1 MKPIQL
7 YDTHD
12 LDALI
17 EVIHTDVIGVCDND
31 GCDCSS
37 MHYYPDEDYD
47 PEGHPCGPLQR
58 DALDIRGDQA
68 FMPLLTR
75 GCGSAIIRFGF
86 DDESQPMP
94 ELQQIDHADYTLI
107 VKRITLWDYLVDD
120 MYNIEMLIEWEG
132 DR

>member
-17 EVIHTDVIGVCDND
+17 EVIHNDVVGVCEDHQCGHGFFRPD
-31 GCDCSS
+31 GDIETWGANCPQ
-37 MHYYPDEDYD
+37 MHYEE
-47 PEGHPCGPLQR
+47 EG
-58 DALDIRGDQA
+58 
-68 FMPLLTR
+68 TR
-75 GCGSAIIRFGF
+75 GCGSALIRFGF

-94 ELQQIDHADYTLI
+94 DLQQIDHEDYTVI
-107 VKRITLWDYLVDD
+107 VKRITLWDYLVDG